1 MRVRWSVR
9 FSPCS
14 LSARLSIGIR
24 TKTPVYIP
32 FSQVFVENPLPQRL
46 SAPQTTPNP
55 HHHCQSKCRSSWHRH
70 PAVAAIPSPRRGRH
84 SKSPARKCRGTAVH
98 LTRVPQGRHPI
109 PYALHQHYAHHVSDS
124 FCAVRIHLI
133 FSTKDRRPT
142 ISNYTCNQP
151 EHHTRHTLDAELSI
165 LLRHY
170 TQTREAS
177 TPTEPAPL

>member
-55 HHHCQSKCRSSWHRH
+55 HHHCVPQLAQTVHDRSSRRLLTVPVTSASVR
-70 PAVAAIPSPRRGRH
+70 PASPSLSFCSDDRH
-84 SKSPARKCRGTAVH
+84 SIHVWIGCGATWRKNQAEAGTVLA
-98 LTRVPQGRHPI
+98 GG
-109 PYALHQHYAHHVSDS
+109 
-124 FCAVRIHLI
+124 
-133 FSTKDRRPT
+133 
-142 ISNYTCNQP
+142 
-151 EHHTRHTLDAELSI
+151 
-165 LLRHY
+165 
-170 TQTREAS
+170 
-177 TPTEPAPL
+177 